1 MKKLDKLNE
10 IADEMFEKI
19 EPSATSWAKIV
30 HRVNMQN
37 TKTKPRISTRR
48 VVVFACALALVFF
61 SGYNIIK
68 NEREK
73 QRQIKTVAAGS
84 DNNSMAVQAL
94 AVAKGS
100 IKLSDNVSKGRVGGI
115 WASGSGANFPLIQAE
130 GKYYRLLTNPSS
142 LSDSLLSRNI
152 GEVGLL
158 TDEPALVD
166 SNINI
171 ISNIVSEGTNVYAV
185 KNMDG
190 AAVAA
195 KTSDTYRVFQR
206 VSYGGNAIV
215 GNENLISTLG
225 NAKPVALKLSGVG
238 TITDSDSIDTLMHIL
253 SRASYLSASSGGNKT
268 LLLEMNNG
276 ISLQLLVDDEKLY
289 GCGSWYCPDFFS
301 TFAEL
306 IQ

>member
-19 EPSATSWAKIV
+19 EPSTTSWTEIV
-30 HRVNMQN
+30 SKANMQN
-37 TKTKPRISTRR
+37 AKPKSRINARR
-48 VVVFACALALVFF
+48 VIAFACAFALIFF
-61 SGYNIIK
+61 GGYSIIK

-73 QRQIKTVAAGS
+73 QRQIKTVAAGP
-84 DNNSMAVQAL
+84 DNNAMTTQAL
-94 AVAKGS
+94 AVSKGS

-115 WASGSGANFPLIQAE
+115 WASGSSANFPLIQAE
-130 GKYYRLLTNPSS
+130 GKYYRMLTSPSS
-142 LSDSLLSRNI
+142 LSESLLSRNI
-152 GEVGLL
+152 GEVSLF

-171 ISNIVSEGTNVYAV
+171 ISNIVSEGTNVYAL
-185 KNMDG
+185 KNMEG

-195 KTSDTYRVFQR
+195 KLDNTYPVFQR
-206 VSYGGNAIV
+206 VSYGSNAIV
-215 GNENLISTLG
+215 GNENLLSTLG
-225 NAKPVALKLSGVG
+225 NAKPTALKLSGVG

-253 SRASYLSASSGGNKT
+253 SRASYLGASSGGNNI

-276 ISLQLLVDDEKLY
+276 ISLQLMVDNEKLY
-289 GCGSWYCPDFFS
+289 GCGSWYCPDFFI

-306 IQ
+306 IN